1 MGWKLLADTI
11 PRCNR
16 VERIPQDQTIKVH
29 SKLTDNLLKYAGLFS
44 SNIPNNNHDHVILNG
59 T

>member
-11 PRCNR
+11 SPCNKA
-16 VERIPQDQTIKVH
+16 ERIPQDQTIKVN
-29 SKLTDNLLKYAGLFS
+29 SKSTDNLLKYAGLCS
-44 SNIPNNNHDHVILNG
+44 SNIPNNNHDHVILDG